1 MDRRKFIKNL
11 TYAGSTGMLISGLP
25 VKSWAVPSALKAA
38 INSSGNDKV
47 VVFIQLHG
55 GNDALNTLIPVDQ
68 YNEYYNYRPNIAIPS
83 DGARKFLNLDTSLTI
98 ENQIGIHPDIVS
110 LKQMYEQGR
119 AAIVQNVGYEHMN
132 LSHFR
137 GRDIMFMGGDAGD
150 NLASGW
156 MGRFLNEEYPGY
168 PEGYPSQS
176 QPDPIAIEIGNS
188 MSLAFHRSNGIP
200 IGFNVQSPQA
210 FYDLI
215 TNVGIDPPI
224 KFPDSHAGDELRYL
238 MEFEKKSNQYA
249 ERLKNVYEAGN
260 NSSVVYPTTY
270 PLNAPEESLY
280 NPLSGQLKLIA
291 RLLAGG
297 VKTRVFLCRIGG
309 FDTHGEQVESYDSTI
324 GTHAALIYHLFSAVK
339 AFHDDLHQLGLH
351 EKVLSLTFTEFG
363 RRVYSNASYGTDH
376 GMATP
381 VFLFGEGLKPGV
393 YGTNPDLNDLN
404 GGNIKYAIDYRQ
416 IYTSIVNDW
425 FEAST
430 KGLEAAGF
438 NDWMDSRIPLFSQ
451 SVGINGSLGIKESFV
466 SIYPNPV
473 QGKLQVRFHTSKQLQ
488 VYIINII
495 NAQGKLVQTI
505 ISNQTVHSFQSIP
518 LDVSKLSSGTY
529 IVQIVAEGN
538 RVVNKQFIKVK

>member
-1 MDRRKFIKNL
+1 MNRRKFLKNL

-25 VKSWAVPSALKAA
+25 VKTWAVSSALKAA
-38 INSSGNDKV
+38 ISASGNNKV

-55 GNDALNTLIPVDQ
+55 GNDALNTLIPVNQ
-68 YNEYYNYRPNIAIPS
+68 YNEYYNFRPNIAIPS
-83 DGARKFLNLDTSLTI
+83 DGNRKFINLDNSLAI
-98 ENQIGIHPDIVS
+98 EDQIGLHPDIQAF
-110 LKQMYEQGR
+110 KKMYEQGH

-150 NLASGW
+150 NLSSGW

-168 PEGYPSQS
+168 PDAYPTQS
-176 QPDPIAIEIGNS
+176 MPDPIAIEIGNT
-188 MSLAFHRSNGIP
+188 MSLAFHRTNGIP

-210 FYDLI
+210 FYNLI
-215 TNVGIDPPI
+215 TNVGVEPPI
-224 KFPDSHAGDELRYL
+224 KFPESHAGDELRYL

-270 PLNAPEESLY
+270 PLNAPAASLN
-280 NPLSGQLKLIA
+280 NPLSGQLKLVA

-309 FDTHGEQVESYDSTI
+309 FDTHGEQVENYDSTI

-339 AFHDDLHQLGLH
+339 AFHDDLAQLGIA

-376 GMATP
+376 GTATP
-381 VFLFGEGLKPGV
+381 VFLFGEGINPGV
-393 YGTNPDLNDLN
+393 YGTNPDLNDLQ

-425 FEAST
+425 FEASP
-430 KGLEAAGF
+430 KGLEATGF
-438 NDWMDSRIPLFSQ
+438 GDWMESRIPLFGE
-451 SVGINGSLGIKESFV
+451 SVRIQDISELKNNFV
-466 SIYPNPV
+466 NIYPNPV
-473 QGKLQVRFHTSKQLQ
+473 RSALHLRFHCSKQVQ
-488 VYIINII
+488 VYKVNIL
-495 NAQGKLVQTI
+495 NTEGKLVKTI
-505 ISNQTVHSFQSIP
+505 LNNQIIHSFQSVS
-518 LDVSKLSSGTY
+518 LDVSGLSSGTY
-529 IVQIVAEGN
+529 IVQIIAEGN
-538 RVVNKQFIKVK
+538 RLVNKKIIKK

>member
-1 MDRRKFIKNL
+1 MDRRKFLKNL

-25 VKSWAVPSALKAA
+25 VKTWAVPSSLKAA
-38 INSSGNDKV
+38 INASENDKV

-55 GNDALNTLIPVDQ
+55 GNDALNTLIPVNQ

-83 DGARKFLNLDTSLTI
+83 DGNRKFINLDSSLAN
-98 ENQIGIHPDIVS
+98 EDQVGLHPDIEAF
-110 LKQMYEQGR
+110 KKMYEQGQ

-137 GRDIMFMGGDAGD
+137 GRDIMFMGGDASD

-168 PEGYPSQS
+168 PDAYPTPSM
-176 QPDPIAIEIGNS
+176 PDPIAIEIGNA
-188 MSLAFHRSNGIP
+188 MSLAFHRTNGIP

-210 FYDLI
+210 FYNLI
-215 TNVGIDPPI
+215 TNVGVEPPI
-224 KFPDSHAGDELRYL
+224 KFPESHAGDELRYL

-249 ERLKNVYEAGN
+249 ERLKNVYEAGK

-270 PLNAPEESLY
+270 PLNAPEASLN

-309 FDTHGEQVESYDSTI
+309 FDTHGEQVENYDSTI
-324 GTHAALIYHLFSAVK
+324 GTHAALIYHLFSAVN
-339 AFHDDLHQLGLH
+339 AFYDDLAQLGLA

-376 GMATP
+376 GTATP
-381 VFLFGEGLKPGV
+381 VFLFGSGLNPGV
-393 YGTNPDLNDLN
+393 YGSNPDLDDLK

-425 FEAST
+425 FEAT
-430 KGLEAAGF
+430 PKGLEAAGF
-438 NDWMDSRIPLFSQ
+438 EDWIDSRIPLFAE
-451 SVGINGSLGIKESFV
+451 SVGIDNSNEIKNDFV
-466 SIYPNPV
+466 NIYPNPV
-473 QGKLQVRFHTSKQLQ
+473 QSKLQLRFHASKQLQ
-488 VYIINII
+488 IHQVNIL
-495 NAQGKLVQTI
+495 NTEGKVIMNIMGNLI
-505 ISNQTVHSFQSIP
+505 VHSFQTISM
-518 LDVSKLSSGTY
+518 DVAGLSSGTY
-529 IVQIVAEGN
+529 IVQIIAEGN
-538 RVVNKQFIKVK
+538 RLVNKKIIKK